1 MHVNILE
8 MKSSFSSFVAVGV
21 EERKGENKGAG
32 KGIKLT

>member
-21 EERKGENKGAG
+21 EERKGENKRGQG
-32 KGIKLT
+32 KGSN